1 MTLYDE
7 ATCYRCGANVWTS
20 CDHREATRQPPAAS
34 THLDRRERAALK
46 SGGGKYGFK
55 SRTEHM
61 NRMTRRH
68 LQEKKP

>member
-1 MTLYDE
+1 MLHDE
-7 ATCYRCGANVWTS
+7 ATCYRCGANAWTS
-20 CDHREATRQPPAAS
+20 CKHREATRQPPAES

-61 NRMTRRH
+61 NKMTRRH